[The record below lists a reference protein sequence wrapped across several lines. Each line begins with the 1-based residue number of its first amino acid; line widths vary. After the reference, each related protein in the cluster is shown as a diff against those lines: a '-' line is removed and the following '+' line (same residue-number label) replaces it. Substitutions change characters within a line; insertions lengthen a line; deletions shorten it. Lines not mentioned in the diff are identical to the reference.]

1 MSMRNNQTIYS
12 ILLLA
17 SCLLW
22 LTACAP
28 VPGSTNPSIALQDA
42 NATQAAANIF
52 LQQTAD
58 AGFLQAQAATI
69 AAAQTQDVYDQQAT
83 QVASAATAAQAI
95 VNDRATQTQSA
106 AQVYA
111 LQTAQAVL
119 TENARATEMKSAEQT
134 ATAFPPTQAA
144 MQATSTAM
152 AIQVIEAERRAF
164 WGQFITPLQVIL
176 PALFLT
182 ALGFLIVLALI
193 HSWPHLMSLL
203 EAAEMRARTIISPDG
218 EIVTFL
224 PRKREVDILQP
235 KRNFGA
241 AMRQGPEGVTVQAA
255 APDAQ
260 MQADTTARQQ
270 ASILAHHLPAGRASS
285 AQRLMNMPQRP
296 AVKVLQPGESLPSHF
311 LAAPETLDVLDAQ
324 WRNVDEDPT

>member
-1 MSMRNNQTIYS
+1 MSIRILRAAYS
-12 ILLLA
+12 IPLIALSLLLL
-17 SCLLW
+17 SS
-22 LTACAP
+22 CAP
-28 VPGSTNPSIALQDA
+28 VGSTNPSIALQDA

-69 AAAQTQDVYDQQAT
+69 AAAQTQDVYNQQAT
-83 QVASAATAAQAI
+83 QIAFVATATQVV
-95 VNDRATQTQSA
+95 VNDQATQTQSA
-106 AQVYA
+106 AELYA
-111 LQTAQAVL
+111 RQTEQAVM
-119 TENARATEMKSAEQT
+119 TKNARATEAKSAEQT
-134 ATAFPPTQAA
+134 ATAYPPTQAA
-144 MQATSTAM
+144 MQATSTGM

-164 WGQFITPLQVIL
+164 WGQFITPLQVIV
-176 PALFLT
+176 PVLFLS
-182 ALGFLIVLALI
+182 ALGVLIVLALI
-193 HSWPHLMSLL
+193 RSWPHLMSLL

-224 PRKREVDILQP
+224 PRKREVDVIQP

-285 AQRLMNMPQRP
+285 AQRLLNMPQRP
-296 AVKVLQPGESLPSHF
+296 ALKVLQPGESLPSHF